1 MTPNCLVLRHVV
13 HEHLGLFA
21 PILAEHGVRYE
32 YSDPGMDLVHRRL
45 PAKLDEAD
53 GLVVLGGPMNVD
65 ETARYPFLAQE
76 VEAIQAA
83 IDRQIPVLGVCLG
96 SQLIAKALGARV
108 YRNPVKEIGW
118 GEVSATPEASQDRLF
133 RVFQPTE
140 TVFQWH
146 GDVFDL
152 PRRATLLALSRA
164 CPHQAFRY
172 GTSVYGLL
180 FHLEVDR
187 GELEEWL
194 RQPEMAAEARE
205 ASVLDDITV
214 RSGDHLPRLGGLAR
228 DVFGA
233 FCALIDERAS
243 SLR

>member
-1 MTPNCLVLRHVV
+1 VKPVAIFRFARSEGPAYFATVLERSSIPWT
-13 HEHLGLFA
+13 LIA
-21 PILAEHGVRYE
+21 
-32 YSDPGMDLVHRRL
+32 
-45 PAKLDEAD
+45 LDEGAKVPRD
-53 GLVVLGGPMNVD
+53 AAAYSGLAFMGGPMSAND
-65 ETARYPFLAQE
+65 ALPWIA
-76 VEAIQAA
+76 
-83 IDRQIPVLGVCLG
+83 PVIELTRDAMRRDLPTLGHCLG
-96 SQLIAKALGARV
+96 GQLMARAFGGEVTRNSIA
-108 YRNPVKEIGW
+108 EIGW